1 MSNGAGVRVN
11 NPLLFFTG
19 VSGKVPE
26 KLKILA
32 PRSEDFRNLR
42 TRFYLLLCSLTPQ
55 QAAGDARAIVFID
68 KLSGYLIND

>member
-1 MSNGAGVRVN
+1 MRAN
-11 NPLLFFTG
+11 NAHLFFDG
-19 VSGKVPE
+19 MSGKIPE

-55 QAAGDARAIVFID
+55 QAAGNARAIVFID
-68 KLSGYLIND
+68 KLYSYPIKDKILK

>member
-1 MSNGAGVRVN
+1 VKRAGVNPPLLEKGQGSYGAGE
-11 NPLLFFTG
+11 
-19 VSGKVPE
+19 PE
-26 KLKILA
+26 KLIILA